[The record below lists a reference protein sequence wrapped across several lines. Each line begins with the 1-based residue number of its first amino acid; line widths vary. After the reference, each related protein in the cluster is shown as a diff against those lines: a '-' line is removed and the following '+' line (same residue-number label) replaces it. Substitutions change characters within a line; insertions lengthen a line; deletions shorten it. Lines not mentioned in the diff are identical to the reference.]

1 MDELVLR
8 GQGGITGLDLGATGK
23 PAKER
28 ACTGSSDGSLRL
40 WDLDHPPEYR
50 RISAGAGPALNYLQF
65 LRSLRTPSHSVP
77 SVPDQYT
84 AFAFH
89 PKAPRIIALTLG
101 LAPPQMSH
109 LHIWDLETWT
119 IARAFDLTGS
129 GSRDVW
135 PGILAIRPDG
145 LRAAVAAPGGIAL
158 LDLET
163 GKVVRTLK
171 SLQTFQT
178 LTFSPDGR
186 RVAATGNSV
195 GTRSMR
201 RGEFL
206 NEIQIWDEATGEEL
220 RRLRGF
226 DFMLDHLAFH
236 PDGRRLL
243 GRGGEQTIHVW
254 DVATGSKLAW
264 GQAAAGLA
272 RVSPG
277 GSGLALDREGRRLLT
292 SDGVYDA
299 ETGKR
304 LLSVGG
310 SAFSPD
316 GTRIAAVGKILEA
329 EAGRELLTLPVPSG
343 GIRSRRSSATMQAI
357 LLCSTGHGTSSC
369 GTRRRG
375 RPARPGAWSS
385 CSSPKNC
392 RPPRSWRIRRDPT
405 ISDAVRERA
414 LDLARLVPS
423 HFAKSVLREEVLESL
438 RTNPAL
444 SESVREQAMALAEL
458 YPEDPNRLNEAS
470 WAVVRR
476 PDANAPAYRL
486 ALRMAEAA
494 GRIYEF
500 NGLYLN
506 TLGVARYR
514 VGKYAEAV
522 ATLTRSD
529 QVNSPTFGGSIP
541 ADLAFLALAQH
552 RLGQTEKARATLGRL
567 RVAMKKPQWDKEPEA
582 QGFLREAEAIE
593 FDLVFPADPFALRV
607 TALILVRDSPKGVP

>member
-1 MDELVLR
+1 MSRRDGPSSAIEATANGLREPGSSPTGRAFISAGESEIRVWDSRTGADELVLR

-50 RISAGAGPALNYLQF
+50 RISASAGRALDYLQF

-129 GSRDVW
+129 GS
-135 PGILAIRPDG
+135 ILAIRPDG

-226 DFMLDHLAFH
+226 DFTLDHLAFH

-272 RVSPG
+272 PVSPG

-299 ETGKR
+299 GTGKR

-343 GIRSRRSSATMQAI
+343 GIRSAPIFSHDASYLALLDRAWNIVVWDATPRTSREARSVVE
-357 LLCSTGHGTSSC
+357 LLFAQKLPAPEVLAHPP
-369 GTRRRG
+369 RPHDQRRG
-375 RPARPGAWSS
+375 ARAHLGLGAPGA
-385 CSSPKNC
+385 
-392 RPPRSWRIRRDPT
+392 
-405 ISDAVRERA
+405 V
-414 LDLARLVPS
+414 
-423 HFAKSVLREEVLESL
+423 
-438 RTNPAL
+438 
-444 SESVREQAMALAEL
+444 
-458 YPEDPNRLNEAS
+458 
-470 WAVVRR
+470 
-476 PDANAPAYRL
+476 
-486 ALRMAEAA
+486 
-494 GRIYEF
+494 
-500 NGLYLN
+500 
-506 TLGVARYR
+506 TLCQVGV
-514 VGKYAEAV
+514 K
-522 ATLTRSD
+522 
-529 QVNSPTFGGSIP
+529 GGSP
-541 ADLAFLALAQH
+541 
-552 RLGQTEKARATLGRL
+552 
-567 RVAMKKPQWDKEPEA
+567 
-582 QGFLREAEAIE
+582 
-593 FDLVFPADPFALRV
+593 
-607 TALILVRDSPKGVP
+607 